1 MDHRSAAR
9 HRRPMGAVAGGA
21 HRSRGAQRRTGE
33 AQQRRCNLRYH
44 NRRTELGSWQ
54 LQFEHASQL
63 AVLSLQSVSNHH
75 TRTQYTLVARM
86 NGIMITTAHM
96 NLRGRAR
103 ESGVVLVI
111 ALIVLVAMTLVAIG
125 TLRSV
130 DTSNVVAGNL
140 GFKQAT
146 LNGTD
151 QVVET
156 AYRYL
161 ATNWSGANLQND
173 AKPGYVSSV
182 PSAEPD
188 WTNPNDGVW
197 GDALC
202 VNGCAPDANGNT
214 MYYVIHR
221 MCTQS
226 NTPYNGSV
234 GGVANQCHMTTSA
247 ASGAGN

>member
-1 MDHRSAAR
+1 
-9 HRRPMGAVAGGA
+9 
-21 HRSRGAQRRTGE
+21 
-33 AQQRRCNLRYH
+33 
-44 NRRTELGSWQ
+44 
-54 LQFEHASQL
+54 
-63 AVLSLQSVSNHH
+63 
-75 TRTQYTLVARM
+75 M

-96 NLRGRAR
+96 KLRGRVR
-103 ESGVVLVI
+103 QSGVVLVI

-161 ATNWSGANLQND
+161 ANNWSGSNLQND

-247 ASGAGN
+247 ASGAGNSMAVNPGIPCQNGQCGTPQLYYRITAKVVGPRNSVSIVQAVIAI

>member
-1 MDHRSAAR
+1 M
-9 HRRPMGAVAGGA
+9 
-21 HRSRGAQRRTGE
+21 
-33 AQQRRCNLRYH
+33 RYH
-44 NRRTELGSWQ
+44 HHGTELGSR
-54 LQFEHASQL
+54 QFRSHHDSQL

-75 TRTQYTLVARM
+75 TCTQHTLVARM

-96 NLRGRAR
+96 KLRGRPR
-103 ESGVVLVI
+103 QSGVVLVI

-182 PSAEPD
+182 PSARSE
-188 WTNPNDGVW
+188 
-197 GDALC
+197 
-202 VNGCAPDANGNT
+202 
-214 MYYVIHR
+214 
-221 MCTQS
+221 
-226 NTPYNGSV
+226 
-234 GGVANQCHMTTSA
+234 
-247 ASGAGN
+247 